1 MNKNHIILLTLVMMI
16 VAVVFPSKILIPQI
30 PMEDFDPS
38 IAREFGSEPFEVH
51 VEHYLGS
58 TKEFL
63 LLIPGMIAMAALF
76 VFRPE
81 KFRALPYIV
90 LAVMG
95 VYLAYSTF
103 GKSGWRDHIYGGDC
117 MTHYSSDSVF
127 CSAVPIVVLL
137 VLQIVRAVQK
147 KKQNT

>member
-51 VEHYLGS
+51 VEPYFGS
-58 TKEFL
+58 SAKEFL
-63 LLIPGMIAMAALF
+63 LLIPGMMAMAALF
-76 VFRPE
+76 VFRLE

-90 LAVMG
+90 LAVLG
-95 VYLAYSTF
+95 VYIAYSTF
-103 GKSGWRDHIYGGDC
+103 WKWVNPGYNSMLHHLMDG
-117 MTHYSSDSVF
+117 VF
-127 CSAVPIVVLL
+127 CSAIPIVVLL
-137 VLQIVRAVQK
+137 VLQIARTIQK